1 LALTGGLARIYVVA
15 FGDLQREISLL
26 CPPDLRILLY
36 RRLMLVIAERIA
48 RTERAKA
55 LITGESLGQVAS
67 QTLDNIAAVDA
78 VATMPVL
85 RPLIGS
91 DKLEIIAD
99 ARRIGTYELSTMPHT
114 DCCTLFMPRT
124 PETHVRIAD
133 LAAAWDALPHERMVA
148 DALESLSWTDFG
160 GRGYR
165 PPKAFRTTHVDG
177 EAGLGRETGA
187 AGAS

>member
-1 LALTGGLARIYVVA
+1 
-15 FGDLQREISLL
+15 
-26 CPPDLRILLY
+26 
-36 RRLMLVIAERIA
+36 
-48 RTERAKA
+48 
-55 LITGESLGQVAS
+55 
-67 QTLDNIAAVDA
+67 
-78 VATMPVL
+78 MPVL

-133 LAAAWDALPHERMVA
+133 LSAAWDALPHERMAA
-148 DALESLSWTDFG
+148 DAIASLTWTDFG

-165 PPKAFRTTHVDG
+165 PPKEWRTVHGDDVSRPESTVA
-177 EAGLGRETGA
+177 EVELA
-187 AGAS
+187 